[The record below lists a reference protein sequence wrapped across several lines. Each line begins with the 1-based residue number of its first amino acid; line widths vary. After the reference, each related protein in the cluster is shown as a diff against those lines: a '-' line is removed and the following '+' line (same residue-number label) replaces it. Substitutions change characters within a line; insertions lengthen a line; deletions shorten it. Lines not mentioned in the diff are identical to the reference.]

1 MSFLT
6 TVLAE
11 TAVLAEVEHA
21 ALPMPTFVYG
31 LIGLV
36 LFAALA
42 AVVWS
47 YRDVAN
53 RHQAKAKAYADAHGG
68 ARSGH

>member
-1 MSFLT
+1 MENLMSFLT
-6 TVLAE
+6 VVLAE
-11 TAVLAEVEHA
+11 TEHV

-31 LIGLV
+31 VIAIV
-36 LFAALA
+36 LFAALG

-68 ARSGH
+68 VRGDR

>member
-6 TVLAE
+6 VVLAE
-11 TAVLAEVEHA
+11 TGHV
-21 ALPMPTFVYG
+21 ALPMPIFLYG
-31 LIGLV
+31 VIGLV
-36 LFAALA
+36 VFAALCF
-42 AVVWS
+42 VVWS

-68 ARSGH
+68 ARSDH

>member
-1 MSFLT
+1 MSFLN
-6 TVLAE
+6 
-11 TAVLAEVEHA
+11 AVLAQAEHV

-31 LIGLV
+31 LIALV
-36 LFAALA
+36 TFAALGV
-42 AVVWS
+42 VVWS

-68 ARSGH
+68 ARANH

>member
-6 TVLAE
+6 IVLAE
-11 TAVLAEVEHA
+11 TGHVE
-21 ALPMPTFVYG
+21 LPMPTILYG

-36 LFAALA
+36 VFIALGL
-42 AVVWS
+42 VVWS

-53 RHQAKAKAYADAHGG
+53 RHQAKAKAYADAHGD

>member
-6 TVLAE
+6 VVLAE
-11 TAVLAEVEHA
+11 TGHVT
-21 ALPMPTFVYG
+21 LPMPTILYG

-36 LFAALA
+36 VFIALGL
-42 AVVWS
+42 VVWS

-68 ARSGH
+68 ARSDH

>member
-6 TVLAE
+6 VVLAE
-11 TAVLAEVEHA
+11 TGHVT
-21 ALPMPTFVYG
+21 LPMPILVYG
-31 LIGLV
+31 LIALV
-36 LFAALA
+36 IFTALGF
-42 AVVWS
+42 VVWS

-68 ARSGH
+68 ARSNH